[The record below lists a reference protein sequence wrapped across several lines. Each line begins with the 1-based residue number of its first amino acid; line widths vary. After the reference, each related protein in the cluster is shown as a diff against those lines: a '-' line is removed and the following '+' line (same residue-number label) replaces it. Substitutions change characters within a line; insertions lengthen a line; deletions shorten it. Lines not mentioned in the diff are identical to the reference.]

1 MVMKTIDYDTISL
14 SRKED
19 QLEFLFNSKGP
30 FWHLCTPGTN
40 QEIIFHS
47 EDDYKYGITSAA
59 MSLDGKV
66 RIIASAVMSNHIH
79 DILSGTKAACYE
91 YFERRK
97 SFLRRYC
104 QAVGLKVDFSSFNC
118 SVLPIE
124 NLSALRTEIAYVN
137 RNGYL
142 VNPQCTPFSYKWS
155 TGMYYFNPAACS
167 GGSLFSELTY
177 REKRAITH
185 SRLVELPSNYLAKE
199 GAIHIPSFINIKEGE
214 SWYRDAHQYFNLL
227 SRNRE
232 AYSEVAKRLGD
243 EIFLT
248 DNELFDALCGLC
260 RRKFGESR
268 PSALSPND
276 KIAVAVIMKKE
287 YHASNGQI
295 RRMLKLSDQVVK
307 ELFP

>member
-1 MVMKTIDYDTISL
+1 MKTIEFDAKSFA
-14 SRKED
+14 RKED
-19 QLEFLFNSKGP
+19 YLEYLFLSKGP

-47 EDDYKYGITSAA
+47 DEDYKYGINSAA
-59 MSLDGKV
+59 MSLDKSV

-79 DILSGTKAACYE
+79 DILAGEEIACYE

-97 SFLRRYC
+97 LFLRRYS
-104 QAVGLKVDFSSFNC
+104 QVTGRKVDFSSFNC
-118 SVLPIE
+118 SILPIE

-137 RNGYL
+137 RNGFL
-142 VNPQCTPFSYKWS
+142 VNPQCTPYSYRWS

-167 GGSLFSELTY
+167 GGRLFSELTY

-185 SRLVELPSNYLAKE
+185 SRLVDLPSNYLVKD
-199 GAIHIPSFINIKEGE
+199 GSILFSSFVCIKEGE
-214 SWYRDAHQYFNLL
+214 GYYSDAHQYFNLL

-248 DNELFDALCGLC
+248 DNELFDALCGRC
-260 RRKFGESR
+260 RRQFGEAR
-268 PSALSPND
+268 PASLSPND
-276 KIAVAVIMKKE
+276 KISMAVIMKKE

-295 RRMLKLSDQVVK
+295 RRMLKLSDQAIK